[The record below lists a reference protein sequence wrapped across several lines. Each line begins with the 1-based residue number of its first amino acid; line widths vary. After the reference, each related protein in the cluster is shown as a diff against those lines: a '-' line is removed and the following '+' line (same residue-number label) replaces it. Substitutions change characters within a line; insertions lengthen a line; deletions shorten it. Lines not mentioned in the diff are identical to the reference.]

1 MLKEQRE
8 KIERK
13 SKGITLIALVVTII
27 ILLIL
32 AGVTIYFV
40 VNSGLIG
47 KTEEAKQKSEQSS
60 QNELNTLNEIYAE
73 LNGYLP
79 NEETGG
85 NAIQDGV
92 TIPKGFY
99 YVGGTKDSGLII
111 SDSSE
116 DAGKGESWEVAKT
129 LKGNQFVWIPVENIA
144 DFKTYEG
151 YYNKKLDTQ
160 FSNYIEPYASGYPTE
175 VEEYNSMKASVKANK
190 GFYIARYEG
199 GKENDKLV
207 SKQGA
212 NVWTSIPWGTR
223 MSDIGT
229 TGAVYQSQN
238 MYTDKNTYGV
248 NSTLCY
254 GVQWDAVMA
263 FIDPAYKTGTCDVDN
278 SFVANSTGKG
288 NYDEDANTNSWKGNI
303 ALAGSSSD
311 YAQKNIYDLAGNAR
325 EWTMEAYSNDGR
337 LTRGGDYR
345 NNGSD
350 YPASFCLGF
359 IPDAA
364 FSSTRFSPCTLSV
377 MLNAER

>member
-151 YYNKKLDTQ
+151 YYNKKLYPE
-160 FSNYIEPYASGYPTE
+160 FSNYIEPCASGYPTE

-190 GFYIARYEG
+190 GFYIARYEA

-325 EWTMEAYSNDGR
+325 EWTMEADSSDGR
-337 LTRGGDYR
+337 LARGGDYR

-350 YPASFCLGF
+350 YPASSCLGF

-364 FSSTRFSPCTLSV
+364 LSSTRFSPCTLSV